1 MEENILESI
10 IDNFD
15 YTYIIIVNI
24 LTYGLIKV
32 FDYLNGPK
40 PVSTLAKRII
50 TLISIVIM
58 FCIYYFNDYDNII
71 KLINSAIAAPV
82 IWSWILR
89 PIVMKFNIGYK
100 QDDTNK
106 K

>member
-1 MEENILESI
+1 MENNILESI

-32 FDYLNGPK
+32 FDYLNGAK
-40 PVSTLAKRII
+40 PVPTLVKRII

-58 FCIYYFNDYDNII
+58 FCIYYFNDYDDII

-100 QDDTNK
+100 QNDTNK